1 MSFFPHD
8 GVQRGRMLG
17 CCQAGCVYTLLSW
30 RIGVKSESG
39 YPCWLFG
46 GWRSDCP
53 LYPEPIWCR
62 CSFGLLPGSESQHN
76 VSLGRRISRFVR
88 GRSLMK
94 RFRFLV
100 RLAVRGRLRVLGESL
115 EHPESLR
122 RLKELNC
129 DVALHAANVIYRQGA
144 IDCFRLGILNAHI
157 GILPEYRGRCVAEWS
172 MLQGD
177 ATGITVF
184 FIDTGIDTGS
194 RIVLTEQVSLVGHR
208 SLAEAKQFLFDQCA
222 RCYRK
227 GLEVLMQPA
236 PILKSNE
243 VEKGHRYYPMSRLL
257 SAVVEQLIG
266 AQS

>member
-1 MSFFPHD
+1 VKVAILAGSLED
-8 GVQRGRMLG
+8 GVRIARSIQS
-17 CCQAGCVYTLLSW
+17 LS
-30 RIGVKSESG
+30 GVDAHLVSCRVRNRNIMFRWGVES
-39 YPCWLFG
+39 L
-46 GWRSDCP
+46 
-53 LYPEPIWCR
+53 
-62 CSFGLLPGSESQHN
+62 
-76 VSLGRRISRFVR
+76 RFVR

-208 SLAEAKQFLFDQCA
+208 SLAEAKQFLFHQCA